1 MCQLPHFAGFISSIA
16 FVPRPRPS
24 SSWPS
29 SPCCAAAASGPC
41 AASRNFSGAAW
52 RRRCMAGCTMSSCER
67 RDAMDDGEINN
78 QLGVNFLCSF
88 QLVYAANQAS
98 IWRTIP
104 GFSNSRLGKKHIMLK
119 MPWTRWD
126 CGLEKMEFMATLQVR
141 LRLAEV
147 PGGVFLHAST
157 ILFELRDCAVDLWER
172 PLMLGAAGPD
182 SLDKGT
188 RYLVGEF
195 WGHNLQ
201 NAEPLVNSYVLFWW
215 GGWINGKTRSVHN
228 LVEVTHAHPTVEPN
242 QGFLQHC
249 RPSARNCSRLAKF
262 SGKVLQLIGGL
273 WKWILGSLVI

>member
-98 IWRTIP
+98 TWRTIP
-104 GFSNSRLGKKHIMLK
+104 GFKSSLNLADNPRVFKFPIRKKTHHAQDAMDEMRLWSRDGIHGD
-119 MPWTRWD
+119 PSST
-126 CGLEKMEFMATLQVR
+126 
-141 LRLAEV
+141 AEV
-147 PGGVFLHAST
+147 GG
-157 ILFELRDCAVDLWER
+157 
-172 PLMLGAAGPD
+172 G
-182 SLDKGT
+182 
-188 RYLVGEF
+188 
-195 WGHNLQ
+195 
-201 NAEPLVNSYVLFWW
+201 
-215 GGWINGKTRSVHN
+215 
-228 LVEVTHAHPTVEPN
+228 
-242 QGFLQHC
+242 
-249 RPSARNCSRLAKF
+249 
-262 SGKVLQLIGGL
+262 SGRCIPACLYHIV
-273 WKWILGSLVI
+273 